1 MNVRMCLLI
10 NVCYKEKDFVNK
22 KKKKEKDLSGRRGYE
37 FSEESGVLISF
48 GII

>member
-10 NVCYKEKDFVNK
+10 NVCVTRKKILST